1 MAFASY
7 GRGCESRPHPFF
19 QYVICMRV
27 NFFPHK
33 VELSDF
39 RLSTLLPHHRFCL
52 CCKQLLL

>member
-19 QYVICMRV
+19 SVCMRV

-39 RLSTLLPHHRFCL
+39 RLST
-52 CCKQLLL
+52 